1 MGSERRIKENSSN
14 TKKIDL
20 NLVDSDDFKASEY
33 FDLLQNSWPT
43 AGLSDAIDKA
53 SIKCKSLEY
62 NKISPKNK
70 NFPIKDM
77 VNPVEGSIIRGFSGT
92 PAGNDGVDIKVPEW
106 TKVKAA
112 ANGTIALIANSR
124 VDETFV
130 VLLRHEK
137 NMYTVYSKLI
147 EVSVTEESVVKSG
160 DIIGS
165 IGSGNPPF
173 LHFEVR
179 DGTKPIDP
187 TPFLRMEN
195 VSNYSLDG
203 LSN

>member
-1 MGSERRIKENSSN
+1 M
-14 TKKIDL
+14 
-20 NLVDSDDFKASEY
+20 
-33 FDLLQNSWPT
+33 
-43 AGLSDAIDKA
+43 
-53 SIKCKSLEY
+53 KCKSMAFSILSQRTY
-62 NKISPKNK
+62 T
-70 NFPIKDM
+70 FPIINM
-77 VNPVEGSIIRGFSGT
+77 INPVEGSIIRGFSGT
-92 PAGNDGVDIKVPEW
+92 PAGNDGVDIKVAKG

-112 ANGTIALIANSR
+112 AKGTIALISKSRAN
-124 VDETFV
+124 ETFV

-137 NMYTVYSKLI
+137 NIYTVYSKLI
-147 EVSVTEESVVKSG
+147 EVSVTEDSVVKSG

-187 TPFLRMEN
+187 APFLRMEN
-195 VSNYSLDG
+195 VSNYSMDG